1 MREQVCVLTK
11 KQEPVAIGR
20 LERFV
25 ADWEAQQGESPLPQM
40 PPKTGKKVA
49 VCGSGPGGLICA
61 ADLIQAGHDVTMF
74 EALHK
79 PGGVLVYGIPEFRLP
94 KAIVQREVETSSAWA
109 SSSRRDFVVGKT
121 RTIDELMEQDGYDAV
136 FIGVGAGLPWFMD
149 IPGENL
155 NGVYSA
161 NEYLTRNNL
170 MKAYEFP
177 NADTPIKRHK
187 NVAVVGGGNVA
198 MDSVRTALRLG
209 ADNAYIVYRRGM
221 EELPARKEEVEHA
234 QHEGVQFKI
243 LTAPVKVIGNKEG
256 WVCGMECVEMELGEP
271 DASGRRRPIE
281 KKGSNFVMEVDAV
294 IPSIGTSANPLLAQ
308 TTPDMQF
315 NRKGYIV
322 VESEK
327 TGRTTK
333 KGVFAGG
340 DIVTGAATVIK
351 AAGAGRDAGMAI
363 DKFLKDGEWWDPNAP
378 KPAEAPA
385 AK

>member
-1 MREQVCVLTK
+1 
-11 KQEPVAIGR
+11 
-20 LERFV
+20 
-25 ADWEAQQGESPLPQM
+25 
-40 PPKTGKKVA
+40 
-49 VCGSGPGGLICA
+49 
-61 ADLIQAGHDVTMF
+61 
-74 EALHK
+74 
-79 PGGVLVYGIPEFRLP
+79 
-94 KAIVQREVETSSAWA
+94 
-109 SSSRRDFVVGKT
+109 
-121 RTIDELMEQDGYDAV
+121 
-136 FIGVGAGLPWFMD
+136 
-149 IPGENL
+149 
-155 NGVYSA
+155 
-161 NEYLTRNNL
+161 
-170 MKAYEFP
+170 MKAFEFP
-177 NADTPIKRHK
+177 NADTPIRRHK

-209 ADNAYIVYRRGM
+209 ADNAHIVYRRGM

-243 LTAPVKVIGNKEG
+243 LTAPVRVLGNKEG
-256 WVCGMECVEMELGEP
+256 WVEGLECVEMELGEP

-281 KKGSNFVMEVDAV
+281 KKGTNFVMKVDAV

-340 DIVTGAATVIK
+340 DIVTGAATVIL
-351 AAGAGRDAGMAI
+351 AAGAGRSAGMAI
-363 DKFLKDGEWWDPNAP
+363 DKYLKDGEWWDPNAP
-378 KPAEAPA
+378 KPAEAAPA